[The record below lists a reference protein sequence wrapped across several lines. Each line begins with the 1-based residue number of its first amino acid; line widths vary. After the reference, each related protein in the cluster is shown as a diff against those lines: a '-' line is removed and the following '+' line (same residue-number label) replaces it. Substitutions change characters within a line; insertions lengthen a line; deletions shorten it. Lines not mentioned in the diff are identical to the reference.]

1 MYHLSVTSDLWWT
14 KDCRLSTD
22 LFTVFSL
29 LMQNGTS
36 TKINFLG
43 SANKS
48 EELLVHIMLCVH
60 ELLMKLVNVIVNK
73 FSRETC

>member
-1 MYHLSVTSDLWWT
+1 
-14 KDCRLSTD
+14 
-22 LFTVFSL
+22 
-29 LMQNGTS
+29 MQNGTS